1 MTRGLWGYASS
12 GVEIWLR
19 ETAWRDENSRACVFD
34 FTDSCALAGF
44 VFLWTA
50 GEAHGLRV
58 ELSEGSVTLPL
69 VSKTR
74 RPWAQRT
81 DGYPHIVAMGLGGHA
96 VATSGVTASGSTG
109 RKPSGL
115 RLDARTQAFG
125 LTSLR

>member
-1 MTRGLWGYASS
+1 MPQVELRSGSARRLGETKNLVLASS
-12 GVEIWLR
+12 TLQIRVR
-19 ETAWRDENSRACVFD
+19 SRVLPCTEA
-34 FTDSCALAGF
+34 
-44 VFLWTA
+44 A